1 MILKS
6 QLKNT
11 NERLDKISNEVL
23 EITKSLEFTQ
33 CKIDEELATVINNIS
48 ITKSDIQVLEDD
60 LLNQIMCQRIDRVGR

>member
-33 CKIDEELATVINNIS
+33 GKIDEELATVINNIS

-60 LLNQIMCQRIDRVGR
+60 LLNHIMCQRIDRVGR

>member
-6 QLKNT
+6 ELKNT

-33 CKIDEELATVINNIS
+33 GKIDEELTIVINNIS

>member
-60 LLNQIMCQRIDRVGR
+60 LLNQIMCQRIDRVRR